1 MEVLRFLP
9 TWRPRLR
16 SACAAPMNSSVC
28 NSAWRG
34 KCYGRMLG
42 DVVTGVL
49 AAAGFFGHTAANP
62 LDDGLGDCSGPQLG
76 ILPLAESGRAA
87 LQ

>member
-1 MEVLRFLP
+1 
-9 TWRPRLR
+9 
-16 SACAAPMNSSVC
+16 
-28 NSAWRG
+28 
-34 KCYGRMLG
+34 MLG